1 MPYHQELIFIQGT
14 TNAPPAKV
22 KARKIKY
29 YEEPALR
36 DRAGL
41 PPPPVPVGDEAL
53 LKTLT
58 VPIRIGAKPIAVQSP
73 HAEEIQQEQM
83 RRHDHHDQPNT

>member
-29 YEEPALR
+29 YEEPALK

-41 PPPPVPVGDEAL
+41 PAPPVPVGDAAL

-58 VPIRIGAKPIAVQSP
+58 VPIRIGAKSIAVQSP
-73 HAEEIQQEQM
+73 HDLDIKQEHS
-83 RRHDHHDQPNT
+83 RRDDDE